1 MKRLAVMFAVSLACA
16 SSVACRRA
24 ARPGVPPEHV
34 LLVTIEGLRAD
45 RLSCYQHALPT
56 SDIPATLEERL
67 EGRAYG
73 LDDLARAGVVW
84 ERANASSSL
93 VVPALAAL
101 HSGRSPVETGVLRDE
116 DALEVGEATLA
127 SELAL
132 HGFAT
137 AACISGGAHDLAA
150 RVGGGFEHVVSA
162 PDDAAA
168 ITAALD
174 WLEHDVGTGQPSFLW
189 LHLSALSLPWD
200 QPLEP
205 RDGPLGTASARRSS
219 VAGVEPGSSEFL
231 ARLARGEL
239 ALDDATRAAFALRYD
254 ERVRASFEALAAF
267 CAHAYDWTTS
277 AREHRQD
284 FSRTLAIFCGVGSFE
299 LGAHG
304 ALGNRVSSFDEA
316 LRVPLVLHHPGSVTG
331 ERVLGGAVSL
341 EDVAP
346 TILDA
351 FELAPP
357 ELADG
362 VSLFDDLDRR
372 VSDDRPER
380 AVVSV
385 LPGGTYSLRSG
396 AWRCTWTR
404 WEGGADAALSIHD
417 IDADPLERDDLAALH
432 PGWVEAARAR
442 LLEWRAARRAGWPE
456 GRELRWLGAR

>member
-1 MKRLAVMFAVSLACA
+1 MRATSITLALWVALGAASACH
-16 SSVACRRA
+16 RA
-24 ARPGVPPEHV
+24 QRPGVPPEHV

-45 RLSCYQHALPT
+45 RLSCYQHRLPT
-56 SDIPATLEERL
+56 SDIPSTLEERL
-67 EGRAYG
+67 EGRAFG

-84 ERANASSSL
+84 EHAFASSSL

-116 DALEVGEATLA
+116 DVLPLDETTLA
-127 SELAL
+127 SELAS

-137 AACISGGAHDLAA
+137 AACLGSRAHDLAA
-150 RVGGGFEHVVSA
+150 RVSGGFEHVVTA

-168 ITAALD
+168 IAAALD
-174 WLEHDVGTGQPSFLW
+174 WLEHDVGTGQPAFLW
-189 LHLSALSLPWD
+189 LHLSGLALPWD
-200 QPLEP
+200 QPLAP
-205 RDGPLGTASARRSS
+205 RAGHLGPASAVRST
-219 VAGVEPGSSEFL
+219 VADVEPGSSEFL
-231 ARLARGEL
+231 ARLARGEI

-254 ERVRASFEALAAF
+254 ERVRASFEQLAAF
-267 CAHAYDWTTS
+267 CARAYDWTTS

-284 FSRTLAIFCGVGSFE
+284 FTRTLTVVCGVGAFE

-304 ALGNRVSSFDEA
+304 ALGNRVSSFDDA
-316 LRVPLVLHHPGSVTG
+316 LRVPLILHHPGSVTG

-351 FELAPP
+351 FGFAPP

-372 VSDDRPER
+372 VRDERPSR
-380 AVVSV
+380 AVVAV

-396 AWRCTWTR
+396 PWRCTWTR
-404 WEGGADAALSIHD
+404 WETGAEPALSIHD
-417 IDADPLERDDLAALH
+417 VDADPAELDDLAASR
-432 PGWVEAARAR
+432 PAWVEAARK
-442 LLEWRAARRAGWPE
+442 LFLEWRGARRSGWPE